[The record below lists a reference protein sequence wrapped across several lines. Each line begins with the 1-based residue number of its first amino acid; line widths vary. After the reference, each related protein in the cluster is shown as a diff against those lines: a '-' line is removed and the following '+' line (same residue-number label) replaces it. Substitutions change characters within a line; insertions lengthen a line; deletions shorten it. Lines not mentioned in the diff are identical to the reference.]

1 MKLHKQIIMYIML
14 LCQIFRF
21 NYQDQMMIKIIKLK
35 YSLRIVRIMIYL
47 VLNLHNI

>member
-21 NYQDQMMIKIIKLK
+21 NYQDQMMTKIIELK
-35 YSLRIVRIMIYL
+35 YSLKIVQIMICPMF
-47 VLNLHNI
+47 NLRNI